1 MALTRGD
8 KMIILSAVALAATVV
23 LGLAILKRPYLFG
36 RGKMSPAV
44 VASAPTAA
52 TPPSAGPAAVLA
64 PVAAPSGPLPPA
76 AGAQPAQATPAS
88 PAPSAAPQ
96 AAPVVVAP
104 PAAQAPAAGAAKSPA
119 APAPGDA
126 NLEKMFAEIS
136 TDAAPP
142 AKPGQEKAVSASSA
156 PQAGPEVAP
165 APASAAQPAPEPVP
179 VEAAPAAKAAAAKGK
194 GKAHGGASAKTEAA
208 QPAVTGTKPAAPSE
222 KAAAPAKAKPAQKEK
237 AAGTPAK
244 APAKPAATAGN
255 VIRIIAEEK
264 PGEYELVI
272 QTNKP
277 PATFSKMF
285 LADPPR
291 MVLDIGGAWN
301 YNGPLSSET
310 GNGFVRHIRVGKHG
324 DLFRVVLDMAPDAP
338 TKLRGAPTLVRV
350 PEGVALR
357 IPK

>member
-36 RGKMSPAV
+36 RGKTSPVV
-44 VASAPTAA
+44 VASAPMAA
-52 TPPSAGPAAVLA
+52 APPSAGPAAVLA
-64 PVAAPSGPLPPA
+64 PVAAPSAPLPPA
-76 AGAQPAQATPAS
+76 ADAQPAQAT

-96 AAPVVVAP
+96 AAPAVAP
-104 PAAQAPAAGAAKSPA
+104 PAAQASA
-119 APAPGDA
+119 APEAKPSASPPPGDA

-136 TDAAPP
+136 SEAAP
-142 AKPGQEKAVSASSA
+142 AANPGQEKAVSTPSA
-156 PQAGPEVAP
+156 PEAGPA
-165 APASAAQPAPEPVP
+165 PAPEPVP
-179 VEAAPAAKAAAAKGK
+179 APGDAAPEAKAAPAKGK
-194 GKAHGGASAKTEAA
+194 GKAHGGKSAKSEAA
-208 QPAVTGTKPAAPSE
+208 QPAATGTKPAAAPPE
-222 KAAAPAKAKPAQKEK
+222 KTQAPAKAEQK
-237 AAGTPAK
+237 AGEGAAK
-244 APAKPAATAGN
+244 APAAAGN

-277 PATFSKMF
+277 PATYSKMF

-310 GNGFVRHIRVGKHG
+310 GNGFVRHIRVGRHG